1 MTVYTYGHEY
11 LISSVQG
18 TNDKFDIY
26 LSKDRTNGGFF
37 RLLCVKD
44 RTLYP
49 GIVSFLAEKA
59 DPEVFTDYIENFIF
73 DDNLYVVMR
82 YTQGTTL
89 KDKLDTE
96 SISLIERLEL
106 CRRILERAVLL
117 SVPDYFIE
125 KSFNFENIIV
135 ENDFT
140 VSFNYPIEDIAV
152 NQDSAP
158 IAAAEG
164 LLRAVFAGE
173 LERKVPSELMEFF
186 DGLPE
191 LYGADMIEL
200 YDRYYSMLTAI
211 TEKGAEDEEPKSF
224 WYLAWEKIKVFL
236 SKLRAVLM
244 FLLLAAAI
252 IYMVF
257 TIYTS
262 RSSNTPSDNFDSIGT
277 VNIDKGR

>member
-11 LISSVQG
+11 VISSVQE
-18 TNDKFDIY
+18 TNEKYNIY
-26 LSKDRTNGGFF
+26 LSKDRDSGGFF

-44 RTLYP
+44 RTLFP
-49 GIVSFLAEKA
+49 VIVSFLAEEA
-59 DPEVFTDYIENFIF
+59 DPDVFTDYIENFIF
-73 DDNLYVVMR
+73 EDNLFVVMR

-96 SISLIERLEL
+96 SISFIERLEL

-117 SVPDYFIE
+117 SIPDYFIE
-125 KSFNFENIIV
+125 KCFNFDNIIV
-135 ENDFT
+135 ENDLT
-140 VSFNYPIEDIAV
+140 VKFNYPIEDIAV

-164 LLRAVFAGE
+164 LFRKVFAHE
-173 LERKVPSELMEFF
+173 LERKVPDELMEFF

-191 LYGADMIEL
+191 LYGAGMIEL
-200 YDRYYSMLTAI
+200 YDRYYSMFTAI
-211 TEKGAEDEEPKSF
+211 TEKGAGEEEPKSF
-224 WYLAWEKIKVFL
+224 WYLAWEKIKVIL

-252 IYMVF
+252 VYMVF
-257 TIYTS
+257 TIY
-262 RSSNTPSDNFDSIGT
+262 SSQSSKTPSPNFDKIGT
-277 VNIDKGR
+277 VDIDKGR